1 MGVRVPARRSDESRV
16 ERVAQGF
23 IPPPAFNDDSQA
35 NNIGTGYR
43 FVLRT
48 QDSGDLVSQFRV
60 SAHCV
65 DADIR

>member
-1 MGVRVPARRSDESRV
+1 MGARIPARRSDESRV

-35 NNIGTGYR
+35 NHIGTGYR

-48 QDSGDLVSQFRV
+48 QDTGGLVSRIQACRLIV
-60 SAHCV
+60 
-65 DADIR
+65 

>member
-1 MGVRVPARRSDESRV
+1 V

-35 NNIGTGYR
+35 NHIGTEYR

-48 QDSGDLVSQFRV
+48 QDTGSLVSRIQACRLIV
-60 SAHCV
+60 
-65 DADIR
+65 

>member
-23 IPPPAFNDDSQA
+23 IPPPDFNDDSQA
-35 NNIGTGYR
+35 NHIGTEYR

-48 QDSGDLVSQFRV
+48 QDTGSLVSRIQACRLIV
-60 SAHCV
+60 
-65 DADIR
+65 